1 MLVLGYF
8 EELLGRAPFAAEALA
23 GVSGRLSAG

>member
-8 EELLGRAPFAAEALA
+8 EELLAGAPFAAEALER
-23 GVSGRLSAG
+23 VSGLLAG